1 MERQLVQSSNVYSVG
16 YDAEKRRLEVEFV
29 NGGVYEYLD
38 VPPEKHEALLAAE
51 SKGRYLTQQIKPL
64 HTVNKIPGEVGMP
77 QVDHR

>member
-38 VPPEKHEALLAAE
+38 VPPEKHEACWRPRARAA
-51 SKGRYLTQQIKPL
+51 T
-64 HTVNKIPGEVGMP
+64 
-77 QVDHR
+77 